1 MIIGSFQKT
10 DDGFSGSIRTLSPSA
25 EVAFQPSVGDK
36 KDKSPDY
43 RVSAGGMIIGAAWK
57 EQSGAGNP
65 YLSVHLDDPSFASSI
80 RCALVKS
87 GVEKSYNLVWE
98 RQRKRRE
105 GTGASANG
113 EF

>member
-1 MIIGSFQKT
+1 MIIGHFQKT
-10 DDGFSGSIRTLSPSA
+10 DDGFSGSIRTLTLSA
-25 EVAFQPSVGDK
+25 EVVFQPPVGDK
-36 KDKSPDY
+36 KDKAPDY
-43 RVSAGGMIIGAAWK
+43 RVSAGGVIIGAAWK

-65 YLSVHLDDPSFASSI
+65 YLSVHLDDPGFAGSI

-98 RQRKRRE
+98 RQRKRQE
-105 GTGASANG
+105 AKGATG